1 LIVFIKIVLLLLA
14 VAAGVALSLKLEA
27 VEKGRSGEDV
37 HRLRVRWSGI
47 AAGLCLVL
55 TVLIFWPAIGYVD
68 AGYRGVVLRF
78 GAVTGRTLDPGIY
91 VVAPIAESVQE
102 MDVQVHAEKA
112 TALASSHDLQEVQTE
127 VTLNYG
133 VDPARA
139 GEVYAN
145 LREDYIGRVVVPAI
159 QEAVKSTTARFDAEE
174 LITKRPTVRDSIEAY
189 LTDRLGRYGIH
200 VDGVSIT
207 DFRFSRDF
215 DAAIEAKVTA
225 VQRALQAQN
234 DLKRIQTE
242 AQQRV
247 AEAEGQAKAIQ
258 IQAESIAQQ
267 GGAAYLQLQWINKW
281 DGHLPA
287 TLAAGGGAQPLL
299 MLGPK

>member
-14 VAAGVALSLKLEA
+14 VAVGVALSLKLEA
-27 VEKGRSGEDV
+27 VEKGRTGEDV

-159 QEAVKSTTARFDAEE
+159 QEA